1 MNADLWGEKMSQKEK
16 CRPSVSGTHDGR
28 GKQDS
33 QTPVYIVRQSGFPVN
48 GVFSCTFV
56 RQVFDLLSQPI
67 TVEQIATI
75 TGSTIDRV
83 RLALNDLAVCGVRI
97 GVYSNG
103 S

>member
-1 MNADLWGEKMSQKEK
+1 MNTKEK

-28 GKQDS
+28 GKQDG
-33 QTPVYIVRQSGFPVN
+33 QTSILIVRQSGFPVN
-48 GVFSCTFV
+48 GVFSCAFV

-67 TVEQIATI
+67 TVEQIADI
-75 TGSTIDRV
+75 TGSTVDRV
-83 RLALNDLAVCGVRI
+83 CLALNDLAACGVRI